1 MALFTDYDGLAQA
14 VKTWCARSDTTFSN
28 QIPTFVAF
36 MEQRL
41 YSGSGEGQS
50 DPLFCDPL
58 NAPEQE
64 TTATVTLT
72 NGIGTLPTD
81 VVTIRSLTRSND
93 IVGLGFMSP
102 RQWAVKD
109 ADLSSGDPAF
119 YTIEGSTLKVTPTY
133 TGDLSLLYYKRFTSI
148 GPENSSNTL
157 LTTYPLVYL
166 SGTLFEAFSFMQET
180 ELAMGHFARYRA
192 HIAGINTSAQQRRFG
207 GGPLKIRTRQAM
219 P

>member
-1 MALFTDYDGLAQA
+1 VALFTDYDGLAQA

-41 YSGSGEGQS
+41 YSGSGEGPS

-64 TTATVTLT
+64 TTATVSLT
-72 NGIGTLPTD
+72 DGVGTMPSD
-81 VVTIRSLTRSND
+81 VVTLRTITRAND
-93 IVGLGFMSP
+93 MVGLEFMSP

-109 ADLSSGDPAF
+109 ADLDTGDPAF
-119 YTIEGSTLKVTPTY
+119 YTIEGTSLKVTPSY
-133 TGDLSLLYYKRFTSI
+133 TGDLSLFYYKRFTTI
-148 GPENSSNTL
+148 GPENTSGAL
-157 LTTYPLVYL
+157 LTAYPLIYL
-166 SGTLFEAFSFMQET
+166 SGTLFEAFSFMQEP
-180 ELAMGHFARYRA
+180 ELAVQHFARYRA
-192 HIAGINTSAQQRRFG
+192 HVAGINTSANQRRFG
-207 GGPLKIRTRQAM
+207 GGPIKIRTRQGM